1 MRLRP
6 GWMPSVLIGV
16 LLIVGGGIGLL
27 LAASH
32 SARLPGTPVAV
43 PLPDVTLTSMEGK
56 TVSLADLRG
65 RPLLINFWATWC
77 PPCQEEMP
85 ALERVDR
92 KWRERGATVMAINFE
107 EDGQAIRQYLAENGL
122 SLPVFQD
129 PVGEAAQLFD
139 ITYLPTTLFVDA
151 EGVIRSRNEGPLSQG
166 QMEAGLRAVQVSEP

>member
-6 GWMPSVLIGV
+6 GWIPSVLIGV

-32 SARLPGTPVAV
+32 TARLPGTPVAA
-43 PLPDVTLTSMEGK
+43 PLPDVTLSSMEGK
-56 TVSLADLRG
+56 AVNLADLRG

-77 PPCQEEMP
+77 LPCQEEMP

-92 KWRERGATVMAINFE
+92 KWRERGAMVLAINFE
-107 EDGQAIRQYLAENGL
+107 EDGQAIREYLAENGL

-129 PVGEAAQLFD
+129 TAGEVAQKLN
-139 ITYLPTTLFVDA
+139 ITYLPTTLFVDSD
-151 EGVIRSRNEGPLSQG
+151 GVIRSRNEGPLSQG
-166 QMEAGLRAVQVSEP
+166 QMEAGLRAVQGSEP